1 MNSGNFDGNKGN
13 FELPVH
19 PETLSKGAK
28 AFLTVASAIL
38 MAICGYCLLIG
49 ITANDFNLLSS
60 AALLGFFLYFIIGGM
75 SALLVL
81 EAPRLAPLP
90 PILSFAFVLAFF
102 IVQSGGF
109 RVAFLFG
116 ALFSLLPFV
125 FGLALALAMKK
136 GMNRTGAIVT
146 SALSGGIF
154 VLMIL
159 VGSVY
164 LAGGVINVE
173 VLLSLVDQLREGMHE
188 YLDAQLLM
196 IKENLPQ
203 TDVSG
208 IDPSALAN
216 GIINLLPATIVLYF
230 SIAAF
235 FTNLSLLALLK
246 IYDLYHKTELHDRE
260 FKVSVVTALVFAIS
274 YLLAAFLADSPAL
287 AVLDNL
293 YMILMPPMA
302 VAGLMYCLP
311 GRAGNAVKVGCFPLV
326 ISVPLI
332 FILPGIGIFLF
343 ALFGTVFTIK
353 EAVSKNKKKS
363 DK

>member
-13 FELPVH
+13 FELPIH
-19 PETLSKGAK
+19 PDSLSKGAK
-28 AFLTVASAIL
+28 AFLTVASAVL
-38 MAICGYCLLIG
+38 MALCGYCLLVG
-49 ITANDFNLLSS
+49 ITANDFNLLSTS
-60 AALLGFFLYFIIGGM
+60 ALLGFFLYFIIGGV

-81 EAPRLAPLP
+81 EAPRLAFLP
-90 PILSFAFVLAFF
+90 PILSFAFVLSFF

-125 FGLALALAMKK
+125 FGLSLALAMKK
-136 GMNRTGAIVT
+136 AINRTGAIVI

-154 VLMIL
+154 VLIIL
-159 VGSVY
+159 VGCVY
-164 LAGGVINVE
+164 LAGGIINGE
-173 VLLSLVDQLREGMHE
+173 ALLSLVDQLREGMHE
-188 YLDAQLLM
+188 YFDAQLLL
-196 IKENLPQ
+196 IKENFPQ

-208 IDPSALAN
+208 IDPAVLAN
-216 GIINLLPATIVLYF
+216 GIINMLPATIVLYF

-260 FKVSVVTALVFAIS
+260 FKVSVVTAVVFAVS
-274 YLLAAFLADSPAL
+274 YLLAAFLEDSSAL

-302 VAGLMYCLP
+302 VTGLMYCLP
-311 GRAGNAVKVGCFPLV
+311 RREGNAVKVGCFPLV

-332 FILPGIGIFLF
+332 FILPGIGIFLL
-343 ALFGTVFTIK
+343 ALFGTIFTIK
-353 EAVSKNKKKS
+353 EAVLKNKKKS
-363 DK
+363 YK